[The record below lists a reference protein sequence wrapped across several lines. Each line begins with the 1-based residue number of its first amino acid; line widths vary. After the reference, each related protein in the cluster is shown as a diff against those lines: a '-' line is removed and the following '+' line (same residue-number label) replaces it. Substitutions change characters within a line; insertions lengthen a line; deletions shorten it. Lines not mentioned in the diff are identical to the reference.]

1 MPSVESTPR
10 NLARLKLCNA
20 KERFHYVERSNSQ
33 SSGHVRSH
41 SGRSPGQM
49 LPLGHGLDGVVEA
62 DEEAHSVGVPV
73 AEPDL
78 ADRLRLGEDQVE
90 DGGAGG
96 GGLAVIWDTGLGI
109 GILL

>member
-1 MPSVESTPR
+1 
-10 NLARLKLCNA
+10 
-20 KERFHYVERSNSQ
+20 
-33 SSGHVRSH
+33 
-41 SGRSPGQM
+41 M

-62 DEEAHSVGVPV
+62 DEEAHAVGVPV

-78 ADRLRLGEDQVE
+78 ADRLRLGENEVE